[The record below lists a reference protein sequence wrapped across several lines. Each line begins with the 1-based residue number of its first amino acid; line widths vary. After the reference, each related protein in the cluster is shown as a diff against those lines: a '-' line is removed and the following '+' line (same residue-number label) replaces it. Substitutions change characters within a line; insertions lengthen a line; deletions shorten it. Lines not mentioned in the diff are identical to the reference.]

1 MADQRHRTEKTG
13 RRHYGKVIAAAA
25 AALGLVL
32 SAPGLVTPARAV
44 DLTGDI
50 TISAPADTFEEIDQ
64 ADVVLDYYLIAA
76 ANPVEG
82 YDTYELKLDTAFAAL
97 AEQGV
102 ELNIPFDEF
111 SQDYTEYS
119 RDIGQKAA
127 AIALADVGEDDGTG
141 KEAETEPQRPGATRV
156 ALGEKAD
163 GLPGGLYLVIPHGR
177 MLENYKKTVTGD
189 KAPTYTEDGDV
200 EWKEDESVLVTT
212 AYSPSKV
219 YTFAPILISLPSR
232 QVTAEDGTV
241 TPSHETGEPGEWVNS
256 IEATLK
262 ANEDVRY
269 GLLHIIK
276 NLDDIEE
283 RMGEDG
289 KTYLPA
295 DPMTCVYD
303 VTATLN
309 GAQVYHKQVSIV
321 LDAAGSHT
329 LTLDYIPVGADVR
342 VEEIYS
348 GASYTIHPDDT
359 TVKGGDGTIIIP
371 ADRETW
377 ASATFRNYYDENDRG
392 GGSWTNRYT
401 MLEDRV
407 DPDNVDQSEEGSADI
422 LMPTPEP
429 EPPVQQ

>member
-1 MADQRHRTEKTG
+1 MAME
-13 RRHYGKVIAAAA
+13 
-25 AALGLVL
+25 
-32 SAPGLVTPARAV
+32 
-44 DLTGDI
+44 DL
-50 TISAPADTFEEIDQ
+50 
-64 ADVVLDYYLIAA
+64 
-76 ANPVEG
+76 
-82 YDTYELKLDTAFAAL
+82 AFIK
-97 AEQGV
+97 G
-102 ELNIPFDEF
+102 F
-111 SQDYTEYS
+111 T
-119 RDIGQKAA
+119 RMC
-127 AIALADVGEDDGTG
+127 DDGWLQGWHERNGGNLTYRM
-141 KEAETEPQRPGATRV
+141 KAEEVEACKPFF
-156 ALGEKAD
+156 K
-163 GLPGGLYLVIPHGR
+163 
-177 MLENYKKTVTGD
+177 
-189 KAPTYTEDGDV
+189 
-200 EWKEDESVLVTT
+200 
-212 AYSPSKV
+212 
-219 YTFAPILISLPSR
+219 
-232 QVTAEDGTV
+232 
-241 TPSHETGEPGEWVNS
+241 EPGEWVNS